1 VTARRRVAVLMGGR
15 SSEHPISLASARSVI
30 DGLDPERYEVVTL
43 EIDRDGRWSLP
54 SGQVPKRLGS
64 GLDTSPAESA
74 TPGPETTAPS
84 APGGTVPGTLPVP
97 ASSGEVAAT
106 LAEVDPACA
115 AMLNQD
121 RLREIV
127 DIVPDSWLTERD
139 PGADPGRIREAYARY
154 LSQRLE
160 TPRAFVEEAIRVR

>member
-1 VTARRRVAVLMGGR
+1 VLLR
-15 SSEHPISLASARSVI
+15 
-30 DGLDPERYEVVTL
+30 
-43 EIDRDGRWSLP
+43 
-54 SGQVPKRLGS
+54 Q
-64 GLDTSPAESA
+64 
-74 TPGPETTAPS
+74 
-84 APGGTVPGTLPVP
+84 
-97 ASSGEVAAT
+97 AAT

-154 LSQRLE
+154 LTQRLE